1 VAESSKV
8 PAVSQA
14 LTVLRL
20 LATRAGPMPAGS
32 VARELGLP
40 RSTTYHLLAVL
51 EREGF
56 VVHLPEARAYGL
68 GVSVF
73 ELGSAYLRHDPL
85 ERLARPLLVRLVDRV
100 GATGHLGILHGA
112 ETLYLLKET
121 PRGAISLVTDV
132 GVRLPAH
139 LTAVGRAM
147 LAQLP
152 RAQVRALY
160 PAAPSFV
167 DRTGLGPRTP
177 GDLRRMLADEAARGW
192 SEEDGHVM
200 GGIAS
205 VAAAVYDHGGRPV
218 AAVGVTFESAAR
230 PDAVARA
237 SLAVEVVATAAA
249 ITRRLTR

>member
-1 VAESSKV
+1 MATSSKV
-8 PAVSQA
+8 PAVSSA
-14 LTVLRL
+14 LGVLRL
-20 LATRAGPMPAGS
+20 LASRAAPMPAVS

-51 EREGF
+51 ESEGF

-85 ERLARPLLVRLVDRV
+85 ERLARPLLTRLVDRV

-121 PRGAISLVTDV
+121 PRGAIALVTDV

-147 LAQLP
+147 LAHLP

-160 PAAPSFV
+160 PSPGSFV
-167 DRTGLGPRTP
+167 DRTGLGPGTP
-177 GDLRRMLADEAARGW
+177 GELRRLLSDEAARGW

-200 GGIAS
+200 AGIAS
-205 VAAAVYDHGGRPV
+205 VAAPVYDHGGRPV
-218 AAVGVTFESAAR
+218 ASVGVTFESGVR
-230 PDAVARA
+230 PDVASRTALATDVVSTAQAV
-237 SLAVEVVATAAA
+237 
-249 ITRRLTR
+249 TRRLSR